1 MSSHP
6 PGPHPPSSPM
16 PYFVV
21 FAALLTLTL
30 TTYLLSGAQ
39 LGAWEVPAALG
50 IATAKTVLVALFF
63 MHLLH
68 FSRLTWLVVA
78 SGIVCLGILLSLTL
92 SDYWTRGWMRE
103 AGAPTPHGPT
113 VGPQEPVKD

>member
-16 PYFVV
+16 PYFIV

-39 LGAWEVPAALG
+39 LGAWEVPVALG

-63 MHLLH
+63 MHLWEQRAAY
-68 FSRLTWLVVA
+68 RLVLVV
-78 SGIVCLGILLSLTL
+78 STLFVLILMTFTL
-92 SDYWTRGWMRE
+92 ADVHTRFPLAAPQIPV
-103 AGAPTPHGPT
+103 AGTLDPP
-113 VGPQEPVKD
+113 